1 MKERIKMFEKKE
13 EKEKG
18 KKEIIQKRLSANFQE
33 RILRFNSISE
43 KTEEKQEKI
52 IPKKIDMKRHS
63 LMMNSSIK
71 GLNALEKPKS
81 PPKKLSIEDH
91 LAKLQQSTKKCIII
105 KRKIPKKIYDETYL
119 EKMKEEHL
127 KNEYK
132 KRNSVNLEK
141 NLNDENNF
149 ENLTIRNRS
158 STVAERLSD
167 IKQIEIEKKRKEEE
181 EKRLIEEDR
190 KKMEE
195 QRKRIEELRKKR
207 EEERKKK
214 EEEERKR
221 REEERK
227 RREEERKRE
236 EEERK
241 KREEEERKKWEEIQK
256 MKEEERKKW
265 EEKERKRE
273 EEERKKWEEKER
285 KREEERKRKEEEE
298 EKRKKEEE
306 KKKKEEDEMLKMK
319 VLTKNNKK
327 EEDYS
332 KEELSKLIEIERL
345 IYRMECYEC
354 IRFQEYGKPY
364 GYEGKHITYT
374 FEEKKSISIGE
385 KIISIEVTDTGKLI
399 CLSNGILSKITIYAK
414 KTYQEEECIMLE
426 SKVNS
431 MIVNNNNIYCALDED
446 TDNILIISLSDYN
459 NKIYLSGHNY
469 GVTDLTFTKNYLMST
484 DIKGNIFAWFN
495 NEIVKKAN
503 DSCDYI
509 NSIIEVDNDQIAV
522 LCFKKE
528 KINFYDLFH
537 YSTFL
542 CINSIYNIKGSGLKN
557 NMLKLNENILA
568 VAGTFI
574 YIIDLKCLQVINQI
588 YCFYANDSIS
598 SFHFNNKGF
607 FFVSQALTDQSHD
620 DLEKGILGY
629 YQYYFDN
636 KEYPEYNR
644 VYKLASKIKC
654 HEHFIYT
661 IKKIDSET
669 IVTGSYDGKMKFWNL
684 KKI

>member
-18 KKEIIQKRLSANFQE
+18 KKEIIQKRFSANFQE

-81 PPKKLSIEDH
+81 PPKKIAMEDY

-141 NLNDENNF
+141 NLNEDNF

-167 IKQIEIEKKRKEEE
+167 IKQIEIEKKRREEE
-181 EKRLIEEDR
+181 EKRIIEEER

-195 QRKRIEELRKKR
+195 ERKRNEEKRKKR

-227 RREEERKRE
+227 KE

-256 MKEEERKKW
+256 MKEEERKKL
-265 EEKERKRE
+265 EEKERKRL
-273 EEERKKWEEKER
+273 EEERKKWEEER
-285 KREEERKRKEEEE
+285 KKWEEERKRQKEEEE
-298 EKRKKEEE
+298 KKKKEEE

-327 EEDYS
+327 EEDFS
-332 KEELSKLIEIERL
+332 KEELNKLIEKERL
-345 IYRMECYEC
+345 KYRRECYES
-354 IRFQEYGKPY
+354 IGFKEYNSSD

-374 FEEKKSISIGE
+374 FEEKNSISIGE
-385 KIISIEVTDTGKLI
+385 KIIGIEVTDNGKLI
-399 CLSNGILSKITIYAK
+399 CLSNGVLSKITIYEK
-414 KTYQEEECIMLE
+414 NTYQEEECIMLE

-431 MIVNNNNIYCALDED
+431 IIVNNNNIYCALDEN
-446 TDNILIISLSDYN
+446 TENILIISLSDYN

-484 DIKGNIFAWFN
+484 DIKGNIFAWYN

-503 DSCDYI
+503 DICDYI
-509 NSIIEVDNDQIAV
+509 NSIIEIDNDEIAV

-568 VAGTFI
+568 VAGTYI
-574 YIIDLKCLQVINQI
+574 YIIDLRYLQVINQI

-607 FFVSQALTDQSHD
+607 FFVSQALTNDYNDD
-620 DLEKGILGY
+620 DLDKGILGY
-629 YQYYFDN
+629 YQYCFDD
-636 KEYPEYNR
+636 KDYPEYNR
-644 VYKLASKIKC
+644 LFKLASKIKC